1 MMLIVGA
8 NQLSAQSVN
17 NGIFFQAVARDNF
30 SNPAKERKIY
40 VQSSVIQTTTNGPI
54 LLVEQFQVNTD
65 GTGMFSI
72 SIGNGTRVGGTASG
86 LNAIDWSQGPFFL
99 NLKIAI
105 TPVAGNVG
113 WDYTKEWV
121 NIGTTSFGAVPYAL
135 YSANAGGV
143 NQKLNITDTT
153 KMLSIYAKSQAV
165 QALSTTVDKK
175 LSFSDT
181 ASMLVPYIRASL
193 VLDSAYINTELKS
206 KANTTDVNTAL
217 NLKANTADVTTSLNL
232 KANSSDVNTSLATK
246 VDKVNGKDLS
256 TNDYTTAEKTKL
268 SAITGTNTGDQTN
281 ITGNAAT
288 ATKLATARNIN
299 GVAFD
304 GSDDITLT
312 ANAGTL
318 TGTTLASNVVNSSLT
333 SVGTLTSGTI
343 SLTTNITTSGALKTG
358 TVTYPNTHG
367 TNGQVLSTTGSGTL
381 TWASSGVPYS
391 GATGA
396 VNLGSYDLTVNGV
409 VIGKGGNTLADNI
422 SIGNGARSG
431 NINTGGNANIAI
443 GTDAQK
449 NNTGFYNVSVGN
461 ANLVNGSGDENTAIG
476 YTVMSNNTTGIR
488 NTGVGLFSF
497 YQNTTGNY
505 NTAIGHGSLGVNTT
519 GSYNT
524 ALGTSADVATNNLT
538 NATAIGN
545 GAIVAASNTIQLG
558 NTSVTNVKTSG
569 TITAGAITFPNT
581 TGTNGQVLTSN
592 GAGNASWTTVSSG
605 VPYTGATGAVNLGSY
620 DLRVYGLTVG
630 RGAGSISSN
639 TAIGSSA
646 LQSNTTG
653 NSNTSSGYNTLVYN
667 TTGYL
672 NTANGSGALFSNTT
686 GYSNTAIGYN
696 VLGLNTTGNSNTAI
710 GESALYKNTTANF
723 LTAVGTQSLY
733 SNTTGYNNTAIGFY
747 SLRENTT
754 GGANTANGSWTLRN
768 NTTGT
773 ANTANGSS
781 SLQNNT
787 TGNNNTGAGESS
799 LYSNTTGYQNTAN
812 GAGALRANTTG
823 YNNTATGYN
832 ALYSNTTAVSNNAYG
847 SNALNSTTTG
857 GGNNAFGFQSLY
869 TNTIGS
875 ANTGYGQSTLY
886 LNTTGSN
893 NTAIGYSALDN
904 NTTGSNNTAV
914 GYDADVSSN
923 NLSNATAI
931 GNGAIVS
938 ASNTIQL
945 GNTSVTNVKTSG
957 TITAG
962 GLGVGV
968 NSPNASAILEA
979 SSTTQG
985 FLPPR
990 MTYAQRNLISN
1001 PANGLMIF
1009 CSDCGLYGEPQFYD
1023 GNNNWRKLD
1032 ISLGSGSGTLNLIV
1046 DNLNGPTNATGSASV
1061 GQSFTTTSSSGRLIK
1076 IVTSA
1081 LGGVTGTQLTNGI
1094 AQSYLRIRSYVND
1107 DELTTP
1113 NALSG
1118 EILATSNTNPTI
1130 LNYTYGANWP
1140 TVEFTFPNSI
1150 VLQANTRYVI
1160 QFIAGGG
1167 VWAYVKITG
1176 SYSGGQAYDLS
1187 GSNSSYVRDFPFQL
1201 YLQQY

>member
-1 MMLIVGA
+1 MSKTNYTFLKTITLGMMLIVGA

-40 VQSSVIQTTTNGPI
+40 VQSSVIQTTTNGPS

-65 GTGMFSI
+65 GNGMFSI

-105 TPVAGNVG
+105 TPAAGNVG

-143 NQKLNITDTT
+143 NQKLSITDTI
-153 KMLSIYAKSQAV
+153 KMLSVYAKSQTV

-193 VLDSAYINTELKS
+193 VLDSAYINTQLKS

-217 NLKANTADVTTSLNL
+217 NLKATTTDVT
-232 KANSSDVNTSLATK
+232 TSLATK
-246 VDKVNGKDLS
+246 VDKVTGKDLS
-256 TNDYTTAEKTKL
+256 TNDYTNAEKTKL
-268 SAITGTNTGDQTN
+268 AAITGTNTGDQDLSALAT
-281 ITGNAAT
+281 NAALALKANTTDVNT
-288 ATKLATARNIN
+288 ALNLK
-299 GVAFD
+299 
-304 GSDDITLT
+304 
-312 ANAGTL
+312 ANASDVATS
-318 TGTTLASNVVNSSLT
+318 LANIVDLT
-333 SVGTLTSGTI
+333 SAQTI
-343 SLTTNITTSGALKTG
+343 AGRKTF
-358 TVTYPNTHG
+358 
-367 TNGQVLSTTGSGTL
+367 
-381 TWASSGVPYS
+381 SSDMTINSVM
-391 GATGA
+391 
-396 VNLGSYDLTVNGV
+396 
-409 VIGKGGNTLADNI
+409 IGKGGNTQADNI

-476 YTVMSNNTTGIR
+476 YTVMSNNSTGIR

-505 NTAIGHGSLGVNTT
+505 NTAIGHSSLGVNTT

-538 NATAIGN
+538 NSTAIGA
-545 GAIVAASNTIQLG
+545 GAIVSTSNTIQLG
-558 NTSVTNVKTSG
+558 NTSVTDVKTSG
-569 TITAGAITFPNT
+569 TITAGAITYPNAHGAPGQFLST
-581 TGTNGQVLTSN
+581 TGSGTL
-592 GAGNASWTTVSSG
+592 SWTTVSGG
-605 VPYTGATGAVNLGSY
+605 VPYTGATGAVNLGAY
-620 DLRVYGLTVG
+620 DLKVYGLTLG
-630 RGAGSISSN
+630 RGTGSVSSN
-639 TAIGSSA
+639 TAIGASA
-646 LQSNTTG
+646 LLRNTTG

-847 SNALNSTTTG
+847 TNALYSNTTG
-857 GGNNAFGFQSLY
+857 YSNNAFGFQSIF

-893 NTAIGYSALDN
+893 NTAIGYSALVN
-904 NTTGSNNTAV
+904 NTTGSNNTAI
-914 GYDADVSSN
+914 GYEADVVSN
-923 NLSNATAI
+923 NLTNATAI
-931 GNGAIVS
+931 GKGAKVA

-945 GNTSVTNVKTSG
+945 GNTSVTDVKTSG
-957 TITAG
+957 TITAN
-962 GLGVGV
+962 GLGLGI
-968 NSPNASAILEA
+968 NSPNTSAILDA

-1046 DNLNGPTNATGSASV
+1046 DNLNAPTNGTGNTSV
-1061 GQSFTTTSSSGRLIK
+1061 GQSFTTTSNPGRLIK

-1081 LGGVTGTQLTNGI
+1081 IGGVTGTQLTNGI

-1107 DELTTP
+1107 DELTDP

-1118 EILATSNTNPTI
+1118 QILATSNTNPTI
-1130 LNYTYGANWP
+1130 LNYNYAAYWP
-1140 TVEFTFPNSI
+1140 TVEFTFPNTI
-1150 VLQANTRYVI
+1150 VLQANTKYVI
-1160 QFIAGGG
+1160 QFVAGSG
-1167 VWAYVKITG
+1167 VYVYLKITG
-1176 SYSGGQAYDLS
+1176 TYSGGQAYDLS
-1187 GSNSSYVRDFPFQL
+1187 GTNSSYVRDFPFQL
-1201 YLQQY
+1201 YLQQF